1 MLHSLGCALPPADSE
16 PGVSTLVP
24 LLPPADTDAHETVDE
39 SELRVG
45 VGGASH
51 FELGVVLSLLH
62 ALVPAS
68 AARAGSLASEDAGLK
83 PEGSPDGGAAEA
95 AATAHAPAVR
105 PFPLPVGRSSQC
117 VRPWHTACV
126 VRRALLRGALGEGLG
141 GSVWSGGP
149 GEERCG

>member
-1 MLHSLGCALPPADSE
+1 MSELSVCAVTVKALYDGSCGRCADWRGMLHSLGCALPPADS
-16 PGVSTLVP
+16 
-24 LLPPADTDAHETVDE
+24 DAHESADE

-83 PEGSPDGGAAEA
+83 AEGSAEGGAAEA

-105 PFPLPVGRSSQC
+105 PFPLPIDRPANAP
-117 VRPWHTACV
+117 VRPPVAT
-126 VRRALLRGALGEGLG
+126 LQT
-141 GSVWSGGP
+141 GP
-149 GEERCG
+149 CWRPL